1 MSNPKSLGY
10 MLDGEKI
17 SRNGPVLEFGRRA
30 TLALVL
36 PAFNR
41 MGVTAATPEFIKGYA
56 LDEIPPGS
64 SGRHPYRW

>member
-41 MGVTAATPEFIKGYA
+41 MGVTAATPEFIK
-56 LDEIPPGS
+56 E
-64 SGRHPYRW
+64 

>member
-41 MGVTAATPEFIKGYA
+41 MGVTAATPEFIKG
-56 LDEIPPGS
+56 
-64 SGRHPYRW
+64 